1 MKDFHIQRHLV
12 GEQLFVGWDVDVI
25 DGDDHASCDGVSNKI
40 VHETC
45 DNKDVNPCIIAREDG
60 NKEPLSLAFS

>member
-12 GEQLFVGWDVDVI
+12 GEQLFVGWDVDVT
-25 DGDDHASCDGVSNKI
+25 DGDDHASHDGVSNKI

-45 DNKDVNPCIIAREDG
+45 DNKGVHPCIIAGEDG
-60 NKEPLSLAFS
+60 Q